1 MLFPQ
6 YSLLIKF
13 DGKRVPSR
21 KFFSPTGFHGW
32 DYLNSQYQ
40 GEKAF
45 YVDNSTP
52 NPLFA
57 VTSIAYLRGWN
68 RALINFESGLHCK
81 QSSHKVA
88 MKYRNLPGVASV
100 YRDEYQVRTWIL
112 YRVFFFLWIQS
123 RGFKSA
129 ILRSFKQFF
138 VLFA

>member
-1 MLFPQ
+1 M
-6 YSLLIKF
+6 LIKF

-40 GEKAF
+40 GEKAV
-45 YVDNSTP
+45 YVDSCTP
-52 NPLFA
+52 TSLFP

-100 YRDEYQVRTWIL
+100 YRDEYQVRTYCRRLNKLSQHKRLLKIFTDRW
-112 YRVFFFLWIQS
+112 F
-123 RGFKSA
+123 G
-129 ILRSFKQFF
+129 
-138 VLFA
+138 

>member
-1 MLFPQ
+1 MYHNFILTEGQNEIFLFPQ

-45 YVDNSTP
+45 CADSCTP
-52 NPLFA
+52 NPVFP

-100 YRDEYQVRTWIL
+100 YRDEYQVRTWKL
-112 YRVFFFLWIQS
+112 YNIVKDCQAPLTCPVI
-123 RGFKSA
+123 
-129 ILRSFKQFF
+129 
-138 VLFA
+138 